1 MMGNFGP
8 RGPAL
13 PFAPTAPTAPSSGPP
28 APSSIPPD
36 ATSARPG
43 SLQETS
49 AFVRPSGPATPFAA
63 ADRGAT
69 PKDVSKVSL
78 AAYAAVCAEV
88 AARPELAES
97 IFARYGMG
105 DPRFRAAVDG
115 SYKRRLAADAELR
128 RKFEE
133 AFARATSA
141 LR

>member
-1 MMGNFGP
+1 MMGNLGP

-13 PFAPTAPTAPSSGPP
+13 PFATSSRPP
-28 APSSIPPD
+28 APSSLPPD
-36 ATSARPG
+36 ATPARPG
-43 SLQETS
+43 PLQETS
-49 AFVRPSGPATPFAA
+49 SFVRPSGPATPFAA
-63 ADRGAT
+63 MERGAT

-105 DPRFRAAVDG
+105 DPQFRAAVDG